1 METKQEPIQDLLID
15 IIQDNPS
22 YQFPIQIIQE
32 DLYQLF
38 THHDEFDYFM
48 MRCYNTLN
56 DNHHSIFG
64 NTFLNIIQD
73 VLDTNSVDVYSI
85 STDEYE
91 LKIDKVISILENTY
105 ITRVEKN
112 TPDGEMLKLMAT

>member
-15 IIQDNPS
+15 IVQDNPS
-22 YQFPIQIIQE
+22 YQFPLQTIQNE
-32 DLYQLF
+32 LYQLF

-64 NTFLNIIQD
+64 HTFLTILED
-73 VLDTNSVDVYSI
+73 VLQTNSIDVYSI
-85 STDEYE
+85 PTEEYE
-91 LKIDKVISILENTY
+91 LKIDKIISILENTY
-105 ITRVEKN
+105 ITRVDKN
-112 TPDGEMLKLMAT
+112 TPDGEMLKVMA